1 MIEKPVLVERM
12 DELVRIT
19 LQRPESF
26 NAYDFVLAK
35 ALQEAM
41 DVCGR
46 DPGIRAVILTGSGT
60 AFCSGGDIRAMD
72 EFTKKAE
79 ESPSVFFQGLTLHLH
94 PTVVEMRRMPKPILG
109 AINGVAAGAGFS
121 LALACD
127 LRLAADTARF
137 TQAYTRL
144 GVVPDGGSTYF
155 LPRLVGPGRA
165 AELIL
170 LNPVLSAQ
178 EALRWGLVNRV
189 VPAEDLEKEALELA
203 RQLAQGPTWALAR
216 SKSLLGSTW
225 DLPLEA
231 QLEEERRGMM
241 AASLTEDFREGV
253 AAFLNKRPPK
263 FEGR

>member
-1 MIEKPVLVERM
+1 MKEKAVLLERM
-12 DELVRIT
+12 DDVARIT

-26 NAYDFVLAK
+26 NAYDFALAE

-41 DVCGR
+41 DACGR
-46 DPGIRAVILTGSGT
+46 DAGIRAVIFTGSGT

-72 EFTKKAE
+72 EFVKRGE
-79 ESPSVFFQGLTLHLH
+79 VPPSVFFQRLTLHLH

-127 LRLAADTARF
+127 LRVAADTARF

-144 GVVPDGGSTYF
+144 GVVPDGGSTYL

-178 EALRWGLVNRV
+178 EALQWGLVNRV
-189 VPAEDLEKEALELA
+189 VPEKELEGACLEMARGLA
-203 RQLAQGPTWALAR
+203 RGPTQAFARAKALLDSA
-216 SKSLLGSTW
+216 W

-241 AASLTEDFREGV
+241 ASSLTEDFREGM
-253 AAFLNKRPPK
+253 AAFLDKRSAQFK
-263 FEGR
+263 GR